1 MANLKIK
8 SLHEQ
13 VAADLIERLK
23 KGTAPW
29 QKPWNDSSAAFE
41 FPYNAITGRRYKGI
55 NIFSLLS
62 ADRADPRWMTFKQ
75 AASKDWRVRKGEK
88 ARLVQYVKT
97 QDLIPKL
104 DDKGKKILDENGKS
118 IKISVPLDH
127 AIVTAAWVFNAEQV
141 DGIPP
146 MAKETALALDWDPIL
161 RAEEL
166 VNLTEAK
173 VCHNMGNRAFY
184 NLVTDSITMPL
195 KEQFSSADLYY
206 GTLLHELAHW
216 TGHNSR
222 LDRSLF
228 NKFGTEAY
236 AREELRAEIASMLIG
251 QELQIGHDPGQ
262 HTAYVKSWIQIL
274 TDHPFEIHAAAADA
288 EKILNYLLAF
298 ERKLDIKQSNA
309 NEVKPEQ
316 AIPDTKKIGLFIGDK
331 IPYKDNIFKVT
342 GLLKKGRF
350 RMEELNNGRFFA
362 LTKNDELYRS
372 LINCK
377 QQLLQIRIKDSKPDL
392 EPAKEEIPVPVQK
405 R

>member
-1 MANLKIK
+1 MANPKIK

-29 QKPWNDSSAAFE
+29 QKPWNDSSATLE
-41 FPYNAITGRRYKGI
+41 FPYNAITGKRYKGI

-75 AASKDWRVRKGEK
+75 AAAMDWQVRKGEK

-104 DDKGKKILDENGKS
+104 DDKGKKILDENGKP

-146 MAKETALALDWDPIL
+146 MAKETALARDWDPIL

-166 VNLTEAK
+166 VSLTEAK
-173 VCHNMGNRAFY
+173 LFHNMGNRAFY
-184 NLVTDSITMPL
+184 NLHTDSITMPL
-195 KEQFSSADLYY
+195 KEQFSGAGLYY

-251 QELQIGHDPGQ
+251 QELKIGHDPGQ
-262 HTAYVKSWIQIL
+262 HAAYVKSWIQLL

-288 EKILNYLLAF
+288 EKILNYLLTF
-298 ERKLDIKQSNA
+298 ERKLEIKQSNA
-309 NEVKPEQ
+309 NEIKPEQ
-316 AIPDTKKIGLFIGDK
+316 AIPELKKIGLFIGDE
-331 IPYKDNIFKVT
+331 IPYEDNIFKVT

-350 RMEELNNGRFFA
+350 RMEELNSGRFFA

-377 QQLLQIRIKDSKPDL
+377 QQLQQTRIKDSKPDL
-392 EPAKEEIPVPVQK
+392 EPVKEDISVPVPK

>member
-1 MANLKIK
+1 MANPKIK

-29 QKPWNDSSAAFE
+29 QKPWNESSATFE
-41 FPYNAITGRRYKGI
+41 FPYNAITGKRYKGI

-62 ADRADPRWMTFKQ
+62 ADRTDPRWMTFKQ
-75 AASKDWRVRKGEK
+75 ATSKDWQVRKGEK

-97 QDLIPKL
+97 HELIPKV
-104 DDKGKKILDENGKS
+104 DDKGKKIQDENGKP
-118 IKISVPLDH
+118 IKISVPLEH

-146 MAKETALALDWDPIL
+146 LAKKTALASDWDPIL

-166 VNLTEAK
+166 VSLTGAK
-173 VCHNMGNRAFY
+173 VFHSMGDRAFY

-195 KEQFSSADLYY
+195 KEQFSGADLYY
-206 GTLLHELAHW
+206 GTHLHELAHW

-251 QELQIGHDPGQ
+251 QELKIGHDPGQ
-262 HTAYVKSWIQIL
+262 HAAYVKGWIQLL

-309 NEVKPEQ
+309 HENGPEQ
-316 AIPDTKKIGLFIGDK
+316 LTAEVKKIGLFIGDE

-377 QQLLQIRIKDSKPDL
+377 QQIEQTRIKDSKPGLD
-392 EPAKEEIPVPVQK
+392 PSKEEIPISVQK